1 MTSTSMRSTVWRV
14 AQVVAIIAA
23 FSFAAA
29 TLRQQWGALSVAQDQ
44 LDLHAGY
51 LVLASLCT
59 LVTYAAL
66 VHAWRLL
73 TGGAGQ
79 LLPFGTAA
87 RIWSIANLGRY
98 IPGKVWS
105 VVALGVMARDAG
117 VSGVVAS
124 TAAIAGTLLNIGLG
138 FAVVGILGAP
148 ALDAMHFSGG
158 RTVAG
163 AVALLT
169 VLGLVASPW
178 LLPRVVRWIQARR
191 GAAGGPTVELPPA
204 RLAVVAA
211 INMSSWCA
219 YGLAFHWMCLG
230 IGVPGGVIPTMIAV
244 FSASYLAGYL
254 ALPLPGGLVVR
265 EAALVAAL
273 TGLGVM
279 GSADATLTAVSSR
292 LWLTMLEIVPGCV
305 ALALRPREARGV
317 LRQR

>member
-1 MTSTSMRSTVWRV
+1 MTSSSMRSTVWRV
-14 AQVVAIIAA
+14 VQIVAILAA
-23 FSFAAA
+23 FSFAAV
-29 TLRQQWGALSVAQDQ
+29 TLRQQWGALSVARDQ

-51 LVLASLCT
+51 IVLASLCT
-59 LVTYAAL
+59 LATYAAL

-73 TGGAGQ
+73 TAGAGK

-98 IPGKVWS
+98 VPGKVWS

-124 TAAIAGTLLNIGLG
+124 TAAIAGTLINIGLG
-138 FAVVGILGAP
+138 FAVVGILGAA

-158 RTVAG
+158 R
-163 AVALLT
+163 AVAAVVAVT
-169 VLGLVASPW
+169 TALGLLASPW
-178 LLPRVVRWIQARR
+178 LLPRVVEWIERRR
-191 GAAGGPTVELPPA
+191 GAPHGATVELPA
-204 RLAVVAA
+204 GRLTVVAA
-211 INMSSWCA
+211 INLASWCA

-230 IGVPGGVIPTMIAV
+230 IGVPGGVIPTMIAI

-292 LWLTMLEIVPGCV
+292 LWLTVLEIVPGCV
-305 ALALRPREARGV
+305 ALALRPREARGA